1 MMKFIMPTFLFN
13 IEKWKWNS
21 EYRVF
26 VSNMGH
32 FKDEYKQDIP
42 TKIDRGGYCKIRTH
56 LGYKT
61 AHRLVMFTWRPVAD
75 AETLTV
81 DHLDHNKRN
90 NAVSNLEW
98 VTYEEN
104 QTRAA
109 KDQLKG
115 EAAAVDLPTVNI
127 NIDTINIDIQRVP
140 QGLSSGDIDKQLDN
154 RINYCRYITD
164 GSTIFN
170 NANEAA
176 IHCVKTFNLK
186 DANVD
191 AITRRII
198 AAVFYKKKYFNTKW
212 YFVEEE

>member
-32 FKDEYKQDIP
+32 FKDEYKKDIP
-42 TKIDRGGYCKIRTH
+42 TKIDCGGYCKIRTY
-56 LGYKT
+56 LGYKA
-61 AHRLVMFTWRPVAD
+61 AHRLVLLTWKPIAD

-90 NAVSNLEW
+90 NTVSNLEW

-104 QTRAA
+104 QIRAA

-115 EAAAVDLPTVNI
+115 KEAAVEAPAVNI
-127 NIDTINIDIQRVP
+127 HINTMNVTVRNTP
-140 QGLSSGDIDKQLDN
+140 KGLSRGDKDRQLNKEENYLKPLSDG
-154 RINYCRYITD
+154 INVYKDAY
-164 GSTIFN
+164 
-170 NANEAA
+170 EAA
-176 IHCVKTFNLK
+176 KIYIAKRK
-186 DANVD
+186 MQNVTSKKI
-191 AITRRII
+191 ARRIV
-198 AAVFYKKKYFNTKW
+198 AAIFFNKKYLDTKW
-212 YFVEEE
+212 YFVEEA